1 MIGSEVPGDRG
12 RGVTGMMKD
21 VKEAVIEAQEVP
33 AAALS
38 RLPLA
43 VMLTNPRIADNPI
56 VFANEAFEKLTGYR
70 RVEVI
75 GRNPRFMQGEATEE
89 EARARLRHAVESG
102 AEVTVEI
109 TNYHADG
116 TPFRNR
122 VSISPVVNDEGEAV
136 LFLGICRDIG
146 EEEESELLERLAEI
160 QHRVKNHLAM
170 IIGLIRLQ
178 AGADGAAADY
188 DALARRVEALHL
200 LYEELSAGG
209 VASAASPEVPLGAYV
224 SRIAAAIGHLDGRQG
239 VRVNVNAEE
248 VTVSAEIA
256 GRVGLLLSEALT
268 NSFRHAFEDRDTGLV
283 ETRLQKLSHQVVRLQ
298 VVDDGVGMP
307 DGQDWPDT
315 GSLGGRIV
323 LSLLRG
329 LKARHSIDSSATG
342 TTVTIDIPLDED

>member
-1 MIGSEVPGDRG
+1 MTE
-12 RGVTGMMKD
+12 MMKD
-21 VKEAVIEAQEVP
+21 AREAETIEARRVP
-33 AAALS
+33 TAVLS

-43 VMLTNPRIADNPI
+43 VVLTNPRLDGNPI
-56 VFANEAFEKLTGYR
+56 VYANEAFEELTGHR
-70 RVEVI
+70 RKEVI
-75 GRNPRFMQGEATEE
+75 GKDLRFLQGEETEA
-89 EARARLRHAVESG
+89 EAVARLRRAIEE
-102 AEVTVEI
+102 ADDVTVEI
-109 TNYHADG
+109 TSYRADG

-122 VSISPVVNDEGEAV
+122 ISVSPVVDDNGELA
-136 LFLGICRDIG
+136 LFLGIHRDVEQEAG
-146 EEEESELLERLAEI
+146 TGLVDRLAEV

-178 AGADGAAADY
+178 AGAKGADADY

-209 VASAASPEVPLGAYV
+209 VATASSPEVPLGAYV

-248 VTVSAEIA
+248 LPVQADIA

-268 NSFRHAFEDRDTGLV
+268 NAFRHAFAGRDTGLV
-283 ETRLQKLSHQVVRLQ
+283 ETRLQRLSNNVVRLQ
-298 VVDDGVGMP
+298 VIDDGVGM
-307 DGQDWPDT
+307 GEGHDWPD
-315 GSLGGRIV
+315 GKSLGGRIV

-342 TTVTIDIPLDED
+342 TTVTIDIPLGEAD